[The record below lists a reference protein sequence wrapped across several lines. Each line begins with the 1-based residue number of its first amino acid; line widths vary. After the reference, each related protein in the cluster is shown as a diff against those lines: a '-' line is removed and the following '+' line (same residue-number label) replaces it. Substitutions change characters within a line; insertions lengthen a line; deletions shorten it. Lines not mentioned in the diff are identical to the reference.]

1 MTKPAQGQS
10 RHGPLPGLLLGLTFM
25 TGLIDAVSFFRF
37 DHVFVANMTGNV
49 VFLGFALT
57 DPHYFSI
64 PASSLALIGFIA
76 GALGGGRLGT
86 VCGQHR
92 ARYLAV
98 ALAVNAVIFGGVAIT
113 AALVEPAQH
122 DWLRYAMVAVLAL
135 AMGLQNATARRL
147 AVPDLTT
154 TVLTLTLTGLDADSA
169 WAGGTNPRPLQR
181 FAAVITM
188 FAGAALGAALVVL
201 LSAATVIG
209 LAFLLLVIVGGLALR
224 HWRSSEAWTAPA

>member
-86 VCGQHR
+86 V
-92 ARYLAV
+92 LW
-98 ALAVNAVIFGGVAIT
+98 
-113 AALVEPAQH
+113 AA
-122 DWLRYAMVAVLAL
+122 
-135 AMGLQNATARRL
+135 
-147 AVPDLTT
+147 
-154 TVLTLTLTGLDADSA
+154 
-169 WAGGTNPRPLQR
+169 PRPLSRGGAGGQR
-181 FAAVITM
+181 
-188 FAGAALGAALVVL
+188 GH
-201 LSAATVIG
+201 
-209 LAFLLLVIVGGLALR
+209 LR
-224 HWRSSEAWTAPA
+224 R